1 MFISSIKKILK
12 ITDKKNLKIFSIIF
26 ILTFA
31 NMAIETIGIAMVIPL
46 LSFFTDSN
54 FLDNYEIVN
63 NLVFK
68 IFKNN
73 NQSSYIYLTLIF
85 FISLFVIKFLF
96 VIIFNKI
103 KFYFIYSVSTNLQY
117 RLLKKY
123 MFSNWEFLTNHNS
136 ALLIRNIQSEVG
148 LMKGQVYQP
157 IIDLFSE
164 IILSLGIILLL
175 ILYEPK
181 LSIIL
186 LVVFGVAGLLINF
199 IFRQKLIN
207 LSIERLKYA
216 GNAIKS
222 LMEIFSTIR
231 EIKIYNKYNFFLN
244 RYNYFNKFHAKIIKD
259 VSNINL
265 YPRNFLELISIIFL
279 SVLII
284 VSIKIGVTF
293 DKLLVIIGLYV
304 ASAYRLLPSLSKILQ
319 GIQNFRIGKRVLDNI
334 YEQIQTK
341 DTTEENNFYKS
352 DEEIKFD
359 KEIHLKNISFNY
371 KKGSK
376 KIITDTDFRINK
388 NENIGFVGKSG
399 EGKSTIIDFVLGLL
413 TPTEG
418 QFLVDGVAINS
429 SSLNWRKKIGY
440 VGQSINLLDE
450 NIYQNILFG
459 NLNNEKNL
467 EKVKNI
473 INQCELR
480 ELENDLNLQKNQSL
494 GEKASKLSG
503 GEIQRIGIARAL
515 FNSPE
520 ILIMD
525 EATNSLDKLTEKKI
539 LHMIYKLSQ
548 KITLIIISHD
558 IENLSQCDKIFELRN
573 NKIQILQ

>member
-1 MFISSIKKILK
+1 M
-12 ITDKKNLKIFSIIF
+12 
-26 ILTFA
+26 
-31 NMAIETIGIAMVIPL
+31 
-46 LSFFTDSN
+46 
-54 FLDNYEIVN
+54 
-63 NLVFK
+63 
-68 IFKNN
+68 
-73 NQSSYIYLTLIF
+73 
-85 FISLFVIKFLF
+85 
-96 VIIFNKI
+96 
-103 KFYFIYSVSTNLQY
+103 
-117 RLLKKY
+117 
-123 MFSNWEFLTNHNS
+123 
-136 ALLIRNIQSEVG
+136 
-148 LMKGQVYQP
+148 
-157 IIDLFSE
+157 
-164 IILSLGIILLL
+164 
-175 ILYEPK
+175 
-181 LSIIL
+181 
-186 LVVFGVAGLLINF
+186 
-199 IFRQKLIN
+199 
-207 LSIERLKYA
+207 
-216 GNAIKS
+216 
-222 LMEIFSTIR
+222 
-231 EIKIYNKYNFFLN
+231 
-244 RYNYFNKFHAKIIKD
+244 
-259 VSNINL
+259 
-265 YPRNFLELISIIFL
+265 
-279 SVLII
+279 
-284 VSIKIGVTF
+284 
-293 DKLLVIIGLYV
+293 
-304 ASAYRLLPSLSKILQ
+304 
-319 GIQNFRIGKRVLDNI
+319 
-334 YEQIQTK
+334 
-341 DTTEENNFYKS
+341 
-352 DEEIKFD
+352 
-359 KEIHLKNISFNY
+359 
-371 KKGSK
+371 
-376 KIITDTDFRINK
+376 
-388 NENIGFVGKSG
+388 
-399 EGKSTIIDFVLGLL
+399 

>member
-12 ITDKKNLKIFSIIF
+12 ITDKKNLKILSIIF

-388 NENIGFVGKSG
+388 NENIGLVGKSG

>member
-12 ITDKKNLKIFSIIF
+12 ITDKKNLKILSIIF

-73 NQSSYIYLTLIF
+73 DQSSYIYLTLIF

-123 MFSNWEFLTNHNS
+123 MFSNWEFLTNNNS

>member
-12 ITDKKNLKIFSIIF
+12 ITDKKNLKILSIIF

-199 IFRQKLIN
+199 IFKQKLIN

-319 GIQNFRIGKRVLDNI
+319 GIQNFRIGKKVLDNI

-388 NENIGFVGKSG
+388 NENIGLVGKSG

>member
-12 ITDKKNLKIFSIIF
+12 ITDKKNLKILSIIF

-123 MFSNWEFLTNHNS
+123 MFSNWEFLTNNNS

>member
-1 MFISSIKKILK
+1 
-12 ITDKKNLKIFSIIF
+12 
-26 ILTFA
+26 
-31 NMAIETIGIAMVIPL
+31 
-46 LSFFTDSN
+46 
-54 FLDNYEIVN
+54 
-63 NLVFK
+63 
-68 IFKNN
+68 
-73 NQSSYIYLTLIF
+73 
-85 FISLFVIKFLF
+85 
-96 VIIFNKI
+96 
-103 KFYFIYSVSTNLQY
+103 
-117 RLLKKY
+117 

-319 GIQNFRIGKRVLDNI
+319 GIQNFRIGKKVLDNI

-388 NENIGFVGKSG
+388 NENIGLVGKSG

-473 INQCELR
+473 INQCELS
-480 ELENDLNLQKNQSL
+480 ELENNLNLQKNQSL

>member
-12 ITDKKNLKIFSIIF
+12 ITDKKNLKILSIIF
-26 ILTFA
+26 LLTFA
-31 NMAIETIGIAMVIPL
+31 NMVIETIGIAMVIPL

-73 NQSSYIYLTLIF
+73 DQSSYIYLTLIF

-123 MFSNWEFLTNHNS
+123 MFSNWEFLTNNNS

-199 IFRQKLIN
+199 IFKQKLIN

-319 GIQNFRIGKRVLDNI
+319 GIQNFRIGKKVLDNI

-376 KIITDTDFRINK
+376 KIITNTNFRINK
-388 NENIGFVGKSG
+388 NENIGLVGKSG

-418 QFLVDGVAINS
+418 QFLVDGVEINS

-459 NLNNEKNL
+459 NLNDEKNL

-473 INQCELR
+473 INQCELS
-480 ELENDLNLQKNQSL
+480 ELENNLNLQKNQSL

-558 IENLSQCDKIFELRN
+558 IENLSQCDKILELRN

>member
-12 ITDKKNLKIFSIIF
+12 ITDKKNLKILSIIF

>member
-12 ITDKKNLKIFSIIF
+12 ITDKKNLKILSIIF

-199 IFRQKLIN
+199 IFKQKLIN

>member
-12 ITDKKNLKIFSIIF
+12 ITDKKNLKILSIIF

-525 EATNSLDKLTEKKI
+525 EATNSLDKLTEKKN
-539 LHMIYKLSQ
+539 
-548 KITLIIISHD
+548 ITYDL
-558 IENLSQCDKIFELRN
+558 
-573 NKIQILQ
+573 